1 MQQSSIDRVA
11 RALAHAGSRRQALAV
26 LSAALLGAQISPASG
41 KKRKRD
47 SSQVLQRKRRKAE
60 QRGGKKRDRDSR
72 GKDEGFPRDCRR
84 FVIAAGP
91 DRDDKFRH
99 IDDDLLIELIPK
111 GKNGGTKVLLE
122 DDNNSPNGNN
132 GDHLKVNTFTAKVG
146 DKIHIVARNEVVG
159 GCELDEI
166 WIHCIEGRG
175 GKVKLTDAIT
185 PEECR
190 GDQNRVGVFEDRTV
204 RIRNK

>member
-11 RALAHAGSRRQALAV
+11 RALAHAGSRRHALAV
-26 LSAALLGAQISPASG
+26 LGAAVLGAQISPASG
-41 KKRKRD
+41 KKRNRD
-47 SSQVLQRKRRKAE
+47 SSQILQRKRRKSE
-60 QRGGKKRDRDSR
+60 QRGGKKRDKDSR
-72 GKDEGFPRDCRR
+72 GKKEGFPRDCRR

>member
-1 MQQSSIDRVA
+1 MVATLAGGLLSISLLDGAFA
-11 RALAHAGSRRQALAV
+11 RE
-26 LSAALLGAQISPASG
+26 
-41 KKRKRD
+41 KRRD
-47 SSQVLQRKRRKAE
+47 SSPISRRRRREE
-60 QRGGKKRDRDSR
+60 QRDGRKKNNDDRGR
-72 GKDEGFPRDCRR
+72 KDGFPRDCKR

-91 DRDDKFRH
+91 NRDDKFQH

-111 GKNGGTKVLLE
+111 GQQGQRKVLLE

-132 GDHLKVNTFTAKVG
+132 GAHLKVNPFTAKVG
-146 DKIHIVARNEVVG
+146 DKIRIVARNEEAG

-185 PEECR
+185 PDDCR
-190 GDQNRVGVFEDRTV
+190 ADANRVGVFEDRTV